1 MALFDREANNY
12 DHWYETKI
20 GKYADQVETDCAFHL
35 FPVKPGMHILD
46 VGCGTGN
53 FSLKLAQKG
62 ACVVGVDISEKML
75 TIAHK
80 RAMQEEVVSIEFK
93 KMDSHNL
100 QFPDNCFD
108 GVFSMATIEFISDPG
123 KMIAE
128 MFRVC
133 KKGGPVLVGT
143 INRESDWGR
152 LYQDPEF
159 QKNVPVF
166 KDADFK
172 SPEDLSKIKEDSL
185 IGSKECLF
193 IPPDTPESEIIQEKE
208 GELSSRNRGGFFC
221 ILWQKK

>member
-1 MALFDREANNY
+1 LALFDKEAINY
-12 DHWYETKI
+12 DNWYETKI
-20 GKYADQVETDCAFHL
+20 GKHVDRVETDCAFNL
-35 FPVKPGMHILD
+35 FQVKPGMHILD

-62 ACVVGVDISEKML
+62 ASVVGIDISEKML
-75 TIAHK
+75 TIARK
-80 RAMQEEVVSIEFK
+80 RAMQEEVSIEFK
-93 KMDSHNL
+93 KMDSLNL
-100 QFPDNCFD
+100 QFPDNYFD
-108 GVFSMATIEFISDPG
+108 GVFSMATIEFISDSR

-133 KKGGPVLVGT
+133 NKGGPILVGT

-166 KDADFK
+166 KNADFK

-193 IPPDTPESEIIQEKE
+193 LPPDTPESEISQEKE
-208 GELSSRNRGGFFC
+208 RELSASNRGGFFC
-221 ILWQKK
+221 ILWQKR

>member
-1 MALFDREANNY
+1 LALFDKEAINY
-12 DHWYETKI
+12 DNWYETKI
-20 GKYADQVETDCAFHL
+20 GKYADRVETDCAFNL

-53 FSLKLAQKG
+53 FSLKLVQKG
-62 ACVVGVDISEKML
+62 VSVVGVDISEEML
-75 TIAHK
+75 TLARK
-80 RAMQEEVVSIEFK
+80 RAMQEEKFIEFK
-93 KMDSHNL
+93 KMDSQNL
-100 QFPDNCFD
+100 QFPDNYFD
-108 GVFSMATIEFISDPG
+108 GVFSMATIEFIPDPR
-123 KMIAE
+123 KMIEE

-133 KKGGPVLVGT
+133 KKGGSVLVGT

-193 IPPDTPESEIIQEKE
+193 IPPDTTETEISQEKE

-221 ILWQKK
+221 ILWRKK

>member
-1 MALFDREANNY
+1 MALFDKEAINY
-12 DHWYETKI
+12 DNWYETKI
-20 GKYADQVETDCAFHL
+20 GKHADQVETDCAFNL

-53 FSLKLAQKG
+53 FSLKLVQKG
-62 ACVVGVDISEKML
+62 VSVVGVDISEEML
-75 TIAHK
+75 TLARK
-80 RAMQEEVVSIEFK
+80 RAMQEEKFIEFK
-93 KMDSHNL
+93 KMDSQNL
-100 QFPDNCFD
+100 QFPDNYFD
-108 GVFSMATIEFISDPG
+108 GVFSMATIEFIPDPR
-123 KMIAE
+123 KMIEE

-133 KKGGPVLVGT
+133 KKGGSVLVGT

-193 IPPDTPESEIIQEKE
+193 IPPDTTETEISQEKE

-221 ILWQKK
+221 ILWRKK

>member
-1 MALFDREANNY
+1 MALFDKEAINY
-12 DHWYETKI
+12 DNWYETKI
-20 GKYADQVETDCAFHL
+20 GKHADRVETDCAFNL
-35 FPVKPGMHILD
+35 FQVKPEMHILD

-53 FSLKLAQKG
+53 FSIKLAQKG
-62 ACVVGVDISEKML
+62 ASVVGVDISEKMI
-75 TIAHK
+75 TIARK
-80 RAMQEEVVSIEFK
+80 RAIQEKVSIEFK
-93 KMDSHNL
+93 KMDSQNL
-100 QFPDNCFD
+100 QFPDNYFD
-108 GVFSMATIEFISDPG
+108 GVFSMATIEFISDPR

-133 KKGGPVLVGT
+133 KKGGPVLMGT

-172 SPEDLSKIKEDSL
+172 SPEDLSKIKEDNL
-185 IGSKECLF
+185 VGSKECLF
-193 IPPDTPESEIIQEKE
+193 IPPDTPETEITQEKE

-221 ILWQKK
+221 ILWLKK